1 MIQFD
6 ENLWTE
12 IECISANSNP
22 YVKELL
28 YSDDYPPAFFLCK
41 EGRRKQVPMSL
52 VVFRH
57 YGDGEFED
65 DLMEGRVEAQALGT
79 GSEEPKPALLY
90 NLGVEPV
97 DFVKVISHKDGF
109 VNLKV
114 NYPGGEIRIDKGENT
129 EECFRFPDSLLLEE
143 DDIPM
148 TLIPDNGDEP
158 FSLHLKIPYTGL
170 VIRDGE
176 GNPKTGVLNLS
187 FAEVMQYT
195 YSFYADDSSDRF
207 TISFNNDRKIYHY
220 IYNDTGHLSIRSH
233 KDGMDKV
240 GECDCEGRLALLLEG
255 ISNAVIKY
263 GNLRW
268 RINVNTEY

>member
-1 MIQFD
+1 MIQFN

-12 IECISANSNP
+12 IVSIAGKSNP
-22 YVKELL
+22 YVKEAL
-28 YSDDYPPAFFLCK
+28 YSRVDPPAFFLCK
-41 EGRRKQVPMSL
+41 EGQRKQVPVSL

-57 YGDGEFED
+57 YGDEDFKD
-65 DLMEGRVEAQALGT
+65 DLMEGCVEAQALGS

-97 DFVKVISHKDGF
+97 DFLKMTSHKDGF
-109 VNLKV
+109 VNLKID
-114 NYPGGEIRIDKGENT
+114 YPGGEVRIEKGEKT
-129 EECFRFPDSLLLEE
+129 EDGFRISDSLLLEE
-143 DDIPM
+143 DDIVM
-148 TLIPDNGDEP
+148 TLVPDNGDEP
-158 FSLHLKIPYTGL
+158 FQLHLEIPYTGL

-176 GNPKTGVLNLS
+176 GNPKMGVLDLS

-195 YSFYADDSSDRF
+195 YSFYGDDSSDRF

-220 IYNDTGHLSIRSH
+220 IYNDAGRLSIRSH

-240 GECDCEGRLALLLEG
+240 GECGREGRLALLLEG
-255 ISNAVIKY
+255 IPNAVIKY

-268 RINVNTEY
+268 RITVNVE

>member
-65 DLMEGRVEAQALGT
+65 DLMEGCVEAQALGT

-114 NYPGGEIRIDKGENT
+114 DYPGGEVHIDKGENT
-129 EECFRFPDSLLLEE
+129 EEGFRFPDSLLLEE

-240 GECDCEGRLALLLEG
+240 GECDCDGRLALLLEG
-255 ISNAVIKY
+255 VPNTVIKY

-268 RINVNTEY
+268 RITVDTEY

>member
-65 DLMEGRVEAQALGT
+65 DLMEGCVEAQALGT

-114 NYPGGEIRIDKGENT
+114 DYPGGEVRIDKGENT
-129 EECFRFPDSLLLEE
+129 EEGFRFPDSLLLEE

-240 GECDCEGRLALLLEG
+240 GECDCDGRLALLLEG
-255 ISNAVIKY
+255 VPNTVIKY

-268 RINVNTEY
+268 RITVDTEY